1 MIQFNSVV
9 AEWILEYEILELTSA
24 AAASRLT
31 ASGWNAVSSSNIR
44 SNCIHPTNTS
54 AENSWDQ
61 RSLTWVFRHNLRPE
75 SWVYDVVISN
85 IFSITA
91 WTRVYS
97 VSTYLHANW
106 TLFPLVTVSGWA
118 STTPSSLWSFLSGES
133 LWGVEAGQDN
143 IPIKCQSQTL
153 LQQHSDTN
161 LQNFQ
166 TWQIKSDSSLSQRA
180 PALTLLS
187 LE

>member
-1 MIQFNSVV
+1 MKSWNWHQQQQPADWLLLVGMLSPHP
-9 AEWILEYEILELTSA
+9 TSD
-24 AAASRLT
+24 LT
-31 ASGWNAVSSSNIR
+31 AFIPPTPVLRTAETSGHWHESSDTTWDLRAGVWCCDIKYFLNHCLVSCLLSVYIFACELNI
-44 SNCIHPTNTS
+44 
-54 AENSWDQ
+54 
-61 RSLTWVFRHNLRPE
+61 
-75 SWVYDVVISN
+75 
-85 IFSITA
+85 IFTGNGV
-91 WTRVYS
+91 R
-97 VSTYLHANW
+97 LG
-106 TLFPLVTVSGWA
+106 LLL
-118 STTPSSLWSFLSGES
+118 TTPSSLWSFTSGES
-133 LWGVEAGQDN
+133 LWGVEARQDN